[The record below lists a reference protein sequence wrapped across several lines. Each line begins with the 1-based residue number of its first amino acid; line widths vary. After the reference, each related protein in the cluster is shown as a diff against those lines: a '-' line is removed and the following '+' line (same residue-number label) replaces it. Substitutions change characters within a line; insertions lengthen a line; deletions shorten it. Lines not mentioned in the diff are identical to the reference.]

1 MNSTMEETA
10 PKRFL
15 RSSGASTTILERSSA
30 PGEYAA
36 APESDTALQ
45 SVSTEPA
52 VQQLTPLELLI
63 PETVE
68 STVKMEMIFL
78 SKSQLFSGRYD
89 AASICAMLASLD
101 ESDLRCLRD
110 QLHAAL
116 PEQVP
121 AAAGRPLIKRKTG
134 SSSRLVDDCWALG
147 SSAAQGILTRFADSQ
162 TLRAAERVAQSELVS
177 LAASSSSSDLSA
189 VRASMEALIA
199 TQLRLE
205 KEVATL
211 RDHNRAQDRRLEELS
226 NQLEEARSRL
236 SELESPMSVTADSGN
251 EKPGSS
257 AADCPLLE
265 PVCHE
270 AAMQPAAMQNSTE
283 ASAVTPQS
291 SVTAKPPLPPPAS
304 TDAAKR
310 DVPTQQRRPA
320 DPALRPAVNDVTDRP
335 AVQQNSL
342 AQDIAASL
350 DLRSLGMA
358 IVSAMQIQESDSDS
372 DGGDDMWPPLGRPA
386 RGDRNYRYAT
396 RRTGKK
402 NGSTLRNPAVDSNFR
417 SSDFET
423 MSSKVQ
429 SDGTATCRPGARMN
443 LPKPITGTGAPS
455 GLVATTPAT
464 ARDQS
469 PHAIYVL

>member
-1 MNSTMEETA
+1 MEETA
-10 PKRFL
+10 PKRYL
-15 RSSGASTTILERSSA
+15 RSSGASAEILEQSSA
-30 PGEYAA
+30 PGEYTA
-36 APESDTALQ
+36 APESVTTVP
-45 SVSTEPA
+45 SVNTEPT

-63 PETVE
+63 PESVE
-68 STVKMEMIFL
+68 SAVKMEMIFQ
-78 SKSQLFSGRYD
+78 SKSHLFSGRYD

-162 TLRAAERVAQSELVS
+162 TLRAAERVSQSEFLS

-189 VRASMEALIA
+189 VRASIGALIA
-199 TQLRLE
+199 AQLRLE
-205 KEVATL
+205 KEVVTL
-211 RDHNRAQDRRLEELS
+211 RDHNRVQDRRLEELS
-226 NQLEEARSRL
+226 RQLEEAHSAL
-236 SELESPMSVTADSGN
+236 SKSEGPVLVTADGGN

-257 AADCPLLE
+257 ADECPLSE
-265 PVCHE
+265 PESYV
-270 AAMQPAAMQNSTE
+270 AAMQNSAA
-283 ASAVTPQS
+283 ASAVTPWS
-291 SVTAKPPLPPPAS
+291 SITARPPLPPPGS
-304 TDAAKR
+304 IDATKR
-310 DVPTQQRRPA
+310 DVPAQERRLA
-320 DPALRPAVNDVTDRP
+320 DPAVRPAVYDVADRP

-358 IVSAMQIQESDSDS
+358 IVSAMQTQESDSDS
-372 DGGDDMWPPLGRPA
+372 DGGDDMWPALGRPA
-386 RGDRNYRYAT
+386 RGDRNFRHAT

-402 NGSTLRNPAVDSNFR
+402 TGSSTLCNPAADSSIR

-423 MSSKVQ
+423 RSS
-429 SDGTATCRPGARMN
+429 
-443 LPKPITGTGAPS
+443 
-455 GLVATTPAT
+455 
-464 ARDQS
+464 
-469 PHAIYVL
+469 